1 MGLTRVERWFSDK
14 RKRLGRAF
22 SGLIL
27 LGAVTTT
34 VQAGTF
40 KLGLEACRAAADN
53 GYHVESV
60 QSVIPPYNDINI
72 YFCNDD
78 AYTNGNLFHWSELDM
93 VPHHIVF
100 SNTTGSAQ
108 SFSFKVGGDYKD
120 SNDPNLVGWDYIS
133 ELTLDE
139 NATRAIATKD
149 GKDPQTVVDQCKAIG
164 GIATQTI
171 EITPGTEQEIYRVVE
186 VDSFTDDLTC
196 VAIYNMRLA
205 IGSSGYSGSS
215 LQSRLI
221 SIAGDINLGEQTL
234 PLPSVLAT
242 SFGKTMAATQ
252 GGSRTWTVTKN
263 ASSNNIVFGDTCNDA
278 LPLQKDVNITV
289 TWTKGEVT
297 PEGNVSITT
306 NIQADNAANRDIN
319 ISVVDT
325 LYSGTT
331 QTNQVGELICPTV
344 TLSAGS
350 GTQLICSH
358 TFTVPDLGYEQY
370 NDVAVATYIDLDANT
385 TYPGYEAPT
394 KTATAMAYVQGTSQ
408 SSDENATIKD
418 REWISGNGLSYSV
431 ATPPNGT
438 LDAPYTAGTV
448 TNGEVNWTSAL
459 ATGSGSV
466 TFTKTVY
473 APAATATTGTLSD
486 IASLRTGGGSATNS
500 GTYNISLVANASVSL
515 TITKTMDPADI
526 PDDETL
532 DFNFTVT
539 NGQGYNQT
547 FTLDVNDTNFT
558 QSLTISGLAP
568 GSYGV
573 SEHAKPGYAVD
584 GSSVREV
591 NLNLPTCSAEV
602 EFVNIKAGRP
612 GVEALKVTYPNT
624 YNGDD
629 QNGSWTMTLYKWN
642 GTTWDVVTS
651 GLTAAGTGLATL
663 VEPGN
668 LDSGHYK
675 IEETLKEGWY
685 EVGRTGAGC
694 DFNYTVD
701 MNVSTY
707 QCVFANAMYGTVTIN
722 KEFVQG
728 SVAADFNFTQDI
740 NTSDPLLL
748 GGGTTTKTYSNLK
761 AGEYTVTETDP
772 KLEGLSPAYDL
783 TGLVCEER
791 LGNSEGDGG
800 TSTSLLN
807 REASIDLDPG
817 EEIECTF
824 TNRERGRISVLKTED
839 GNETTRMWRFT
850 LEGPEGIIEHNTTS
864 GLDFSGARLQ
874 PGETYTLCEIYVEA
888 GWSAEWLLNSV
899 DITEDLELRPHVDH
913 VDRCYDFN
921 VSAGETAVF
930 EIDNISPVIGIDIE
944 KSTNGQDADTGTGPV
959 VLTGSTVTWRY
970 TVRNT
975 GEATLTNVVVTDNKE
990 GVISCPY
997 NTLAAGESMVCTK
1010 NGTAVVGQ
1018 YSNLGTVTA
1027 DAYEGKMQVSDS
1039 DPSHYFAEAPAI
1051 DIEKKTNGQDADT
1064 PTGPILVTGNTVTW
1078 TYTVTNTGDVT
1089 LTGIVVNDSEEG
1101 VISCP
1106 QNSLLPGENMVCT
1119 KTGTAGVGQYEN
1131 NATATGNSPTGAG
1144 VGDSDPSHYFAEAPA
1159 IDIEKNTNGE
1169 DADDPTGPIVPT
1181 DSNVTWTYTVTNIG
1195 NVTLSNIIVS
1205 DNVEGTISCPK
1216 DTLVPGESMVCTLD
1230 GTAVAGQYENNA
1242 TVTALSPIGT
1252 QVSEGD
1258 PSHYLAETPSVDIE
1272 KSTNNL
1278 DADQAGEGPTLIVG
1292 ETVTWKYIV
1301 TNTGD
1306 VSLSI
1311 DVVDDQLGPIEECS
1325 NIILEPGESKI
1336 CQVEGIVTE
1345 GEYENTATVTGTSR
1359 LSERTVTDSDMSHY
1373 TGILGV
1379 ELGDFAWYDDDYNG
1393 IQDQGEDPVEGL
1405 TVTLL
1410 DANGTEVAD
1419 INGISSVETDENGFY
1434 HFFVRPGTY
1443 IVRFSPEDLPENYIF
1458 TKKNAGSESTD
1469 SDADPTTGESDPV
1482 TIVRESNYGV
1492 DAGIYCTCRDMV
1504 ESSDDG
1510 SAMGT
1515 LSASLMLLMTLM
1527 TGLYFVRREEQY
1539 KRNRR

>member
-22 SGLIL
+22 TGLIL
-27 LGAVTTT
+27 LGAMTATI
-34 VQAGTF
+34 QAGTF
-40 KLGLEACRAAADN
+40 KLDLQACRVSADN

-60 QSVIPPYNDINI
+60 PSVMPPYDDINM

-78 AYTNGNLFHWSELDM
+78 AYTQGNLFSWSELDM
-93 VPHHIVF
+93 VPHHIIF
-100 SNTTGSAQ
+100 SNTTGSDQ
-108 SFSFKVGGDYKD
+108 NFTFKVGGDYKD
-120 SNDPNLVGWDYIS
+120 TVDPDLVGWDYIS

-139 NATRAIATKD
+139 NATRAIAIKD
-149 GKDPQTVVDQCKAIG
+149 GKIPQDVVDQCRAIG

-171 EITPGTEQEIYRVVE
+171 EITANSKEIFRVVE
-186 VDSFTDDLTC
+186 VNGFSDDLTC

-221 SIAGDINLGEQTL
+221 SVEGDINLGDQTI

-242 SFGKTMAATQ
+242 SLSKTMAATQ
-252 GGSRTWTVTKN
+252 AGSRTWTVTK
-263 ASSNNIVFGDTCNDA
+263 SSSSSSVVFDDTCNDV
-278 LPLQKDVNITV
+278 LPLQQDVNITV

-306 NIQADNAANRDIN
+306 VIQADNAANRDIN

-344 TLSAGS
+344 TLTAGS

-358 TFTVPDLGYEQY
+358 TFTVPDEGFEQY
-370 NDVAVATYIDLDANT
+370 NDVAVATYIDPDANT

-394 KTATAMAYVQGTSQ
+394 KTATATAHVQGTSQ

-431 ATPPNGT
+431 ATPTNGT

-500 GTYNISLVANASVSL
+500 GIYDISLVANAAVSL

-526 PDDETL
+526 PDGETL

-539 NGQGYNQT
+539 NGQGY
-547 FTLDVNDTNFT
+547 DENFT
-558 QSLTISGLAP
+558 ISVNETNTSQSLTISGLAP

-584 GSSVREV
+584 GSAVREV
-591 NLNLPTCSAEV
+591 NLNLPTCGAEV
-602 EFVNIKAGRP
+602 VFTNIKAGRP
-612 GVEALKVTYPNT
+612 GVEAIKVTYPNS
-624 YNGDD
+624 YDGDD
-629 QNGSWTMTLYKWN
+629 QNDSWEMTLYKWN
-642 GTTWDVVTS
+642 GASWDPVES
-651 GLTAAGTGLATL
+651 NLTASGTGLATL
-663 VEPGN
+663 VAPGE
-668 LDSGHYK
+668 LEAGHYK

-685 EVGRTGAGC
+685 EVGRLGAGC

-707 QCVFANAMYGTVTIN
+707 QCVFANAMYGTVIIN
-722 KEFVQG
+722 KAFVQG
-728 SVAADFNFTQDI
+728 SEAADFNFTQDI
-740 NTSDPLLL
+740 NSSDPLVL
-748 GGGTTTKTYSNLK
+748 GDVDLTKTYLNLE
-761 AGEYTVTETDP
+761 AGQYTVTETDP
-772 KLEGLSPAYDL
+772 KLEGQSPAYDL
-783 TGLVCEER
+783 TGLVCTES
-791 LGNSEGDGG
+791 LGTSDGDGG

-807 REASIDLDPG
+807 RRANIDLDPG

-839 GNETTRMWRFT
+839 GNETTRMWTFT

-864 GLDFSGARLQ
+864 GLDFSDARLQ

-888 GWSAEWLLNSV
+888 GWSAEWFLNSV
-899 DITEDLELRPHVDH
+899 NITDDVELRPHDGH
-913 VDRCYDFN
+913 TDRCYDFN
-921 VSAGETAVF
+921 VSAGETAAF
-930 EIDNISPVIGIDIE
+930 EIDNISPAAGIHIEKSTNGQDADVAPGPVVLTGSTVTWKYVVTNTGEATLDNIVVTDNKEGTISCPKNILAPGESMECTETGTAVVGQYSNIGTVNADAYQGEIQVSDSDPSHYFAEAAAIDIE
-944 KSTNGQDADTGTGPV
+944 KSTNGQDADT
-959 VLTGSTVTWRY
+959 
-970 TVRNT
+970 
-975 GEATLTNVVVTDNKE
+975 
-990 GVISCPY
+990 
-997 NTLAAGESMVCTK
+997 
-1010 NGTAVVGQ
+1010 
-1018 YSNLGTVTA
+1018 
-1027 DAYEGKMQVSDS
+1027 
-1039 DPSHYFAEAPAI
+1039 
-1051 DIEKKTNGQDADT
+1051 
-1064 PTGPILVTGNTVTW
+1064 PTGPIVVTGNTVTW
-1078 TYTVTNTGDVT
+1078 TYTVKNTGDVT

-1101 VISCP
+1101 TISCP
-1106 QNSLLPGENMVCT
+1106 KNTLVPDENMVCT
-1119 KTGTAGVGQYEN
+1119 KTGIAGVGQYEN

-1144 VGDSDPSHYFAEAPA
+1144 VGDSDLSHYFAEAPA
-1159 IDIEKNTNGE
+1159 IDIEKSTNGQ
-1169 DADDPTGPIVPT
+1169 DADDPTGPIVPV

-1195 NVTLSNIIVS
+1195 NVPLSNIVVS
-1205 DNVEGTISCPK
+1205 DNVEGTIICPQNS
-1216 DTLVPGESMVCTLD
+1216 LVPGESMVCTLD
-1230 GTAVAGQYENNA
+1230 GTAIAGQYENNA
-1242 TVTALSPIGT
+1242 TVTAVSPVGT

-1306 VSLSI
+1306 VSLAI
-1311 DVVDDQLGPIEECS
+1311 DVVDDQIGVIEECS

-1359 LSERTVTDSDMSHY
+1359 LSERTATDSDMSHY
-1373 TGILGV
+1373 TGIRGV
-1379 ELGDFAWYDDDYNG
+1379 ELGDYVWYDDDYNG
-1393 IQDQGEDPVEGL
+1393 IQDENEDPVEGM

-1410 DANGTEVAD
+1410 DENGTEVTD
-1419 INGISSVETDENGFY
+1419 INGISSVETDENGLY
-1434 HFFVRPGTY
+1434 HLFVRPGTY

-1458 TKKNAGSESTD
+1458 TKKNSGGESTD